1 MEDLFDPVTEFQVLE
16 TFDYQEEVQR
26 PETLRF
32 FTLDDQLQ
40 DYFEARIPSGRMTKF
55 QTKELATE
63 LDRLRDAYI
72 QTIELTDEDYK
83 VRPRSKPR
91 MPSWIRP
98 LLVTP
103 GLATYKYNKQWTPLY
118 DSQLTLPNY
127 YPRMLAALPRP
138 YTTPSSDHP
147 AIESTTAGQLDDDA
161 KTELRGLG
169 DYNRT
174 KTVLHEDGSMTITNI
189 PISNTR
195 DDLRTRGFI
204 LGDRGIDIP
213 NPLPD
218 HPFLES
224 QQSRVLETDTPF
236 DEVYPSI
243 DAILTHGV
251 PTTTDPYGEGRKF
264 LKVYDV
270 KLSEIPWDAWK
281 SRFPPVDTI
290 AEPPAPVSI
299 SFPSS
304 ERTIP
309 SENIRG
315 SYVLPW
321 MTGYEPR
328 FWLQQ
333 QDDAGQLIV
342 KMLLSRA
349 SSSGL
354 LAVHP
359 LGEVLEPQH
368 PTSTPEECLLTDTF
382 DTFLNSGVYRG
393 NKCIPLATLQQERAN
408 LIASGRL
415 PWKDG
420 TETDILTS
428 YQHLLKSFQLKEPS
442 ETIQTY
448 EASPSRAVPELR
460 RDILTI
466 LKDPRRLD
474 EDKLDA
480 IQALLK
486 TLLPSGHVYL
496 NAEGSFLI
504 CGHTLATLKGDLEQN
519 MYAFYR
525 QWTGIDS
532 GQRVCLHCG
541 ERIGQVFVQQDEFDD
556 EGHLVVSHG
565 ALEKTAF
572 HGESH
577 VDTLTYS
584 LRKLQSV
591 FQMDIVSENVFYT
604 VLSILQV
611 LPTAEQLM
619 SVLTVIRSIS
629 ASLRKASKNAAFTN
643 RMDGIVGLAGAV
655 ILIQGFLLTPRKG
668 GLLNLNG
675 FPRDTKDTEKRGIVD
690 TILYTLK
697 STFEAFPASFRGSVA
712 PFFRSVLTKPK
723 DVRKDAIQNIQRI
736 VEKQF
741 KTLMESAHA
750 QYVEA
755 GITVQSDVAP
765 NIDNQEELEQVF
777 YKPQERPERVPNVS
791 VKCPDI
797 YPRVVLRPSNPPSV
811 SQKQLELKPNI
822 KPGPSAKAIVSEPPD
837 VIQPTSTSESD
848 IRKRI
853 KLGFPNLKLPSLKA
867 YIESSQDGYS
877 LATALHRVL
886 DILSL
891 NSTVPVTLVET
902 TRDTLLK
909 FNIVELE
916 LSELYRDTV
925 RGLFYELLH
934 AISKLGNVI
943 GISQQ
948 LETSMK
954 HDIVL
959 RMLLLDKSV
968 AEKEQQELRAS
979 ERETLKERLRRMDDT
994 RRELTKLYLDMG
1006 ISAHIVTPEDR
1017 ELFLQKR
1024 QAAPNPEQPDSVDLE
1039 TTDPSTL
1046 RDFTDNGDVPLN
1058 DAGVEMGVDYGDY
1071 GDRAVRDYDDYANTG
1086 DMDDGEA
1093 YGP

>member
-1 MEDLFDPVTEFQVLE
+1 
-16 TFDYQEEVQR
+16 
-26 PETLRF
+26 
-32 FTLDDQLQ
+32 
-40 DYFEARIPSGRMTKF
+40 
-55 QTKELATE
+55 
-63 LDRLRDAYI
+63 
-72 QTIELTDEDYK
+72 
-83 VRPRSKPR
+83 
-91 MPSWIRP
+91 
-98 LLVTP
+98 
-103 GLATYKYNKQWTPLY
+103 
-118 DSQLTLPNY
+118 
-127 YPRMLAALPRP
+127 
-138 YTTPSSDHP
+138 
-147 AIESTTAGQLDDDA
+147 
-161 KTELRGLG
+161 
-169 DYNRT
+169 
-174 KTVLHEDGSMTITNI
+174 
-189 PISNTR
+189 
-195 DDLRTRGFI
+195 
-204 LGDRGIDIP
+204 
-213 NPLPD
+213 
-218 HPFLES
+218 
-224 QQSRVLETDTPF
+224 
-236 DEVYPSI
+236 
-243 DAILTHGV
+243 
-251 PTTTDPYGEGRKF
+251 
-264 LKVYDV
+264 
-270 KLSEIPWDAWK
+270 
-281 SRFPPVDTI
+281 
-290 AEPPAPVSI
+290 
-299 SFPSS
+299 
-304 ERTIP
+304 
-309 SENIRG
+309 
-315 SYVLPW
+315 

-541 ERIGQVFVQQDEFDD
+541 ERIGQVFLQQDEFDD

-572 HGESH
+572 HGASH

-584 LRKLQSV
+584 LRKLQS
-591 FQMDIVSENVFYT
+591 
-604 VLSILQV
+604 
-611 LPTAEQLM
+611 
-619 SVLTVIRSIS
+619 
-629 ASLRKASKNAAFTN
+629 
-643 RMDGIVGLAGAV
+643 AV

-925 RGLFYELLH
+925 RG
-934 AISKLGNVI
+934 
-943 GISQQ
+943 
-948 LETSMK
+948 SMK

-1086 DMDDGEA
+1086 DMDDGEG
-1093 YGP
+1093 YGT